1 VAIVVDVLGTDEKDG
16 EGNIIAYMDNVHI
29 FLLNDSLLLSPFN
42 GDGRGHWAQ
51 TLAGPRRLNRLAT
64 RSPMPPLVGHTNI
77 GIVDILCSI
86 SNEI

>member
-42 GDGRGHWAQ
+42 GDGRGRRAQ

-86 SNEI
+86 SNGI